1 MAFSPAFLDELRAR
15 INLSD
20 VVGRRVRLVH
30 RGREH
35 TGLCPFHNEKTP
47 SFTLNDDKGFFHCFG
62 CGAHGDVIGFVMKTE
77 NLSFPEAVERLA
89 EEAGLPVPKSVP
101 EDKARAKVELS
112 LFAVVEAACKWF
124 EERLKAPEGR
134 GAREYLIR
142 RGVDAATVARFR
154 LGFAPS
160 SNGALKAALSAQGF
174 PESLMITAGLLVVP
188 EDGRAA
194 YDRFR
199 GRLMFPIEDPR
210 GRVVAFGGRILGDGE
225 PKYLNSPE
233 TPLFHKGRLL
243 YGLRHA
249 RDILKAPTAGP
260 GVAAP
265 GTAAPVGGAQ
275 PPLLVVEGYMDAIAA
290 LSVGIAAVAPL
301 GTALGEDQ
309 IALLWRLVSEPV
321 LCFDGDNAG
330 MRAAGRAAERGL
342 PLVKPGFSLAFA
354 ALPKGDDPDTLV
366 RRAGRAG
373 LEEIVARARPLAEV
387 VFDLSAAGRPID
399 TPERRA
405 AIQKELTDKVGRIK
419 DPVVRINYQGY
430 FKRRLWE
437 AFSDHQSPVGLRIER
452 SSGSF
457 GRKGASFALAR
468 ISPDLDRLGT
478 GAEGHADA
486 RERVLL
492 LVVINHPAILPDI
505 AEDLGLA
512 PIGSPELDS
521 LRTALLDIAAQY
533 PGLDSAAVRRHLTDR
548 GFGDTADRL
557 WKQDMGT
564 YTQGYSR
571 ERFSEKFLWP
581 GATTEE
587 ALAGFYRVLA
597 YHKRIAH
604 LRAELETLQRE
615 LTQELER
622 NSPVAPAIWDR
633 FQAVQQAVLRE
644 GEYTAEEEIFGPS
657 GAGSGA

>member
-20 VVGRRVRLVH
+20 VVGRRVRLIR

-62 CGAHGDVIGFVMKTE
+62 CGAHGDVVGFVMKTE
-77 NLSFPEAVERLA
+77 NLTFPEAVERLA
-89 EEAGLPVPKSVP
+89 EEAGLPIPKSAP

-112 LFAVVEAACKWF
+112 LFAVTEAACKWF
-124 EERLKAPEGR
+124 QEHLKAPDGR
-134 GAREYLIR
+134 VAREYLVR
-142 RGVDAATVARFR
+142 RGVDAATVAKFR

-160 SNGALKAALSAQGF
+160 SNGALKVALAAQGF

-249 RDILKAPTAGP
+249 RDILKAPN
-260 GVAAP
+260 AA
-265 GTAAPVGGAQ
+265 GAQ
-275 PPLLVVEGYMDAIAA
+275 PSLLVVEGYMDAIAA

-309 IALLWRLVSEPV
+309 IALLWRLVPEPV

-330 MRAAGRAAERGL
+330 LRAAGRAAERGL
-342 PLVKPGFSLAFA
+342 PLVKPGFSLSFA

-373 LEEIVARARPLAEV
+373 LEEVMARARPLADML
-387 VFDLSAAGRPID
+387 FDLAATGRPVD

-405 AIQKELTDKVGRIK
+405 AVEKALADRAARIQDKV
-419 DPVVRINYQGY
+419 VREHYSRY
-430 FKRRLWE
+430 FRRRLWE
-437 AFSDHQSPVGLRIER
+437 AFGDYQSPVGLRVAPKLGER
-452 SSGSF
+452 S
-457 GRKGASFALAR
+457 GRFDAR
-468 ISPDLDRLGT
+468 RAGPAQRVTPQLDRLGA
-478 GAEGHADA
+478 GPEGQAEA

-492 LVVINHPAILPDI
+492 LTVLNHPAILPDV
-505 AEDLGLA
+505 AEELSSA

-521 LRTALLDIAAQY
+521 LRAALLDIAAHH
-533 PGLDSAAVRRHLTDR
+533 PDLDSAGVKLHLTER
-548 GFGDTADRL
+548 GFGGIVSRL
-557 WKQDMGT
+557 AA
-564 YTQGYSR
+564 R
-571 ERFSEKFLWP
+571 ETEVLEGFARS
-581 GATTEE
+581 GASSEE
-587 ALAGFYRVLA
+587 AYEGFRHVLA
-597 YHKRIAH
+597 RHVRIAL
-604 LRAELETLQRE
+604 LRADLRVAEEELA
-615 LTQELER
+615 R
-622 NSPVAPAIWDR
+622 NMTDEGWDR
-633 FQAVQQAVLRE
+633 FVALRRAIIDE
-644 GEYTAEEEIFGPS
+644 GEPDAAEERVFGLS
-657 GAGSGA
+657 MGSG